1 MLTWR
6 PPSAI
11 FSRTCCRASG
21 GIRLRASSW
30 VTRARVSPSWRAMS
44 ARRRDELFDNSAC
57 QDLARTS
64 ASVSGSFHWPTGGWV
79 VLAGSGKRN
88 SIGDKENGRM
98 PDFWSGIPTKNR
110 RRTGLEKFV
119 CSRASRSHLQPT
131 TYTRWL
137 FCSKSVWAISGPF
150 FEPSGGLVFI
160 HRAQRVGMIA
170 SSPRPSS
177 LVRAEGLSV
186 DQLCLGHLRAK
197 QREALRQAEHLFQ
210 SLLRHAFSAG
220 L

>member
-137 FCSKSVWAISGPF
+137 RVFRLINCASVTCGRSSAK
-150 FEPSGGLVFI
+150 PS
-160 HRAQRVGMIA
+160 AKPSTS
-170 SSPRPSS
+170 SSPSS
-177 LVRAEGLSV
+177 AT
-186 DQLCLGHLRAK
+186 
-197 QREALRQAEHLFQ
+197 LFQ
-210 SLLRHAFSAG
+210 PAFKGWDASN
-220 L
+220 